1 MKIETIKEKLGE
13 AVSKAERVTSKN
25 ASLKTL
31 SCILLEAKGQE
42 LFVRATN
49 LDVGVE
55 FRFPAKNSEEGV
67 FSLTASSLRSFLSN
81 SKQAKEVVLEKKEN
95 ILEIKSGSSVGE
107 LVLEP
112 YEDFPTLPRV
122 EGGVS
127 FEILT
132 EEFLSG
138 IKAVFWAASL
148 SQIKPELSSVYFYE
162 ENDDLVFVATDS
174 FRLAEKRV
182 KSKKPKKFS
191 PILIPFRNV
200 SEIIR
205 ILDGGRGELNISTNK
220 NQISI
225 ETEGVYITSRLI
237 DGNFPDYKQIIPKE
251 FETKATVLKEEF
263 AGALKLASSFSDKF
277 NQSSI
282 SIMPSKKKLVVKSES
297 KGSGEVVE
305 EVLGSFEGTDSSMF
319 FNHKYI
325 LEAIPSL
332 TSSSVTISMNGSGRP
347 MVIKENSNTS
357 FLYLVM
363 PMNK

>member
-1 MKIETIKEKLGE
+1 MNIKTIKENLYE

-25 ASLKTL
+25 ASLKSL
-31 SCILLEAKGQE
+31 SCILLEAKGNE

-55 FRFPAKNSEEGV
+55 FHFSSKNSEEGI
-67 FSLTASSLRSFLSN
+67 FSLNPASLRSFLSN
-81 SKQAKEVVLEKKEN
+81 SKQIKEIILQKKEN

-112 YEDFPTLPRV
+112 SEDFPTLPKV

-127 FEILT
+127 FQILT

-174 FRLAEKRV
+174 FRLAEKRI
-182 KSKKPKKFS
+182 KTKKTKTFN

-200 SEIIR
+200 SEIIK
-205 ILDGGRGELNISTNK
+205 ILEGSKGELNITTSK

-225 ETEGVYITSRLI
+225 EAEGIYITSRLI
-237 DGNFPDYKQIIPKE
+237 DGNFPDYKQIIPKD
-251 FETKATVLKEEF
+251 FQTKANVLKEEF

-282 SIMPSKKKLVVKSES
+282 SIIPSQKKLIVKSES

-305 EVLGSFEGTDSSMF
+305 EVGGSFEGEESSMF

-332 TSSSVTISMNGSGRP
+332 NSSSISISMNGSGKP
-347 MVIKENSNTS
+347 MVIKENSNS
-357 FLYLVM
+357 NFLYLVM